1 MFYSNQIFATVHN
14 RKFGFFLL
22 VIWSPLFGV
31 ELYARKKKL
40 NQLQTFLIIYA
51 LFIFFLL
58 RFLSQLFMIII
69 IKNEHGKENI
79 AMATAMVTA
88 TASEHK

>member
-1 MFYSNQIFATVHN
+1 M
-14 RKFGFFLL
+14 
-22 VIWSPLFGV
+22 FGV
-31 ELYARKKKL
+31 ELSAKRKKKL

-69 IKNEHGKENI
+69 IKNERGKENI
-79 AMATAMVTA
+79 AMATSTAMA
-88 TASEHK
+88 TTTGNGKRA

>member
-1 MFYSNQIFATVHN
+1 M
-14 RKFGFFLL
+14 
-22 VIWSPLFGV
+22 FGV
-31 ELYARKKKL
+31 ELSAKRKKKL

-69 IKNEHGKENI
+69 IKNERGKENI
-79 AMATAMVTA
+79 AMATSTAMA
-88 TASEHK
+88 TTTGKSKRA

>member
-1 MFYSNQIFATVHN
+1 MQ
-14 RKFGFFLL
+14 K
-22 VIWSPLFGV
+22 
-31 ELYARKKKL
+31 EKKL

-69 IKNEHGKENI
+69 IKNERGKENI
-79 AMATAMVTA
+79 AMATLTAMA
-88 TASEHK
+88 TKTGNGKRA